1 MGKFFFFF
9 LDLYFVGIL
18 AFVRKCTP
26 HKEKAMCTCKSY
38 AFFHIHLF
46 IKNSSKL
53 VCFYAPKYSIN
64 TKIWLLR
71 KSCTLV
77 WDKQAE
83 EVELYMAEEN
93 TLSLV
98 MVTER
103 ICDYDWA
110 NDVKQ
115 RREMLLLIGATS

>member
-1 MGKFFFFF
+1 M
-9 LDLYFVGIL
+9 
-18 AFVRKCTP
+18 
-26 HKEKAMCTCKSY
+26 
-38 AFFHIHLF
+38 
-46 IKNSSKL
+46 
-53 VCFYAPKYSIN
+53 
-64 TKIWLLR
+64 LR
-71 KSCTLV
+71 KNCTLV